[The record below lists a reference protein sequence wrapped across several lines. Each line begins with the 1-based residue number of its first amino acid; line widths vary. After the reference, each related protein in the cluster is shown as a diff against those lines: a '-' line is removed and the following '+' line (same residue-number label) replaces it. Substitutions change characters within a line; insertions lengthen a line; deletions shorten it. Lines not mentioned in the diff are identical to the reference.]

1 VTALIFAT
9 TLVAIFRYKLEVV
22 WIIPAAG
29 VIGLLL
35 Y

>member
-1 VTALIFAT
+1 VTALIFAAM
-9 TLVAIFRYKLEVV
+9 LGAILRYKLEVV
-22 WIIPAAG
+22 WIIPTAG